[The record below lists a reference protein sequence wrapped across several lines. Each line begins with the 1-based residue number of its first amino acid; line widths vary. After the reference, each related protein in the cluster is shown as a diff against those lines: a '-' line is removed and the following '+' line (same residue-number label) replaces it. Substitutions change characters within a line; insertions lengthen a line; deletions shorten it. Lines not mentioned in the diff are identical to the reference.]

1 MPGSPINFNILDGQ
15 LGQLPATIANAIVHA
30 GVCALGVPGQMY
42 GIGNSTAALST
53 LGPGPLTESVAD
65 TTAVAGP
72 CFAAPIN
79 PSVAGSIPAMT
90 HLGTGAGTV
99 TPTLAPAQQ
108 ILAKIV
114 TGGVLGT
121 MTVAF
126 SVNGGAYGNP
136 VTSTASSFSI
146 LVPGTL
152 TVLAFAAQTYTSAA
166 VWTIST
172 SGAISLSGT
181 GTVGWVTQASS
192 PMDAYDVFVGVTTA
206 GGLGV
211 GQVTVSVDGKGG
223 NSQVGPFLIPS
234 GGVYVIPGTGVV
246 LTFASTF
253 VVGDT
258 YEAIAVPAGFSGGD
272 VTAML
277 TAVGNSPNTFVGLHI
292 VGEGANSAAAV
303 SLASTVDT
311 SLTAFATAYR
321 FVFAM
326 IENPDGESDATIEA
340 AWNAFS
346 SVRIMVCC
354 ADVLHISSLSG
365 NIIRRNCAVPI
376 ASRLASTSASIDPGW
391 VNGGKLAN
399 IAPATTTQTWFRDER
414 VTPGFVPNR
423 ITTITTQ
430 PTKGQTIF
438 SSTGVTMAP
447 IGSDY
452 ASIMNRRVMDVA
464 CTTTTAAVVGN
475 VNEDLL
481 ANKDGTIFD
490 PQATKIEQ
498 FVQSQLAT
506 ALLTKKAP
514 TNRPDASAVS
524 ASIDRTE
531 NIIATGDY
539 SITIGITPKGYAHKI
554 NVTIGFTN
562 PAFA

>member
-1 MPGSPINFNILDGQ
+1 KIGPI
-15 LGQLPATIANAIVHA
+15 
-30 GVCALGVPGQMY
+30 
-42 GIGNSTAALST
+42 
-53 LGPGPLTESVAD
+53 
-65 TTAVAGP
+65 
-72 CFAAPIN
+72 
-79 PSVAGSIPAMT
+79 
-90 HLGTGAGTV
+90 
-99 TPTLAPAQQ
+99 
-108 ILAKIV
+108 
-114 TGGVLGT
+114 
-121 MTVAF
+121 
-126 SVNGGAYGNP
+126 
-136 VTSTASSFSI
+136 
-146 LVPGTL
+146 
-152 TVLAFAAQTYTSAA
+152 
-166 VWTIST
+166 
-172 SGAISLSGT
+172 
-181 GTVGWVTQASS
+181 
-192 PMDAYDVFVGVTTA
+192 
-206 GGLGV
+206 
-211 GQVTVSVDGKGG
+211 
-223 NSQVGPFLIPS
+223 LIPS
-234 GGVYVIPGTGVV
+234 GNVYVIPGTGIV

-258 YEAIAVPAGFSGGD
+258 YESVAVPAGFSGGD
-272 VTAML
+272 VTSML
-277 TAVGNSPNTFVGLHI
+277 TAVRNSPNQFVGLHI
-292 VGEGANSAAAV
+292 VGEGANTAAAV

-326 IENPDGESDATIEA
+326 IENPDGESDSTIEA
-340 AWNAFS
+340 GWNAFS
-346 SVRIMVCC
+346 SDRIMVCC
-354 ADVLHISSLSG
+354 ADVLHISSVNG

-376 ASRLASTSASIDPGW
+376 ASRLASISASIDPGW

-399 IAPATTTQTWFRDER
+399 IAPATTQQTWFRNEAN
-414 VTPGFVPNR
+414 TPGFVPNR

-438 SSTGVTMAP
+438 SSTGVMMAA
-447 IGSDY
+447 IGSDFS
-452 ASIMNRRVMDVA
+452 SIMNRRVMDVA

-498 FVQSQLAT
+498 FVMSELAA

-524 ASIDRTE
+524 ATIDRTE
-531 NIIATGDY
+531 NILATGDY

>member
-1 MPGSPINFNILDGQ
+1 MAGPINFNILDGQ

-30 GVCALGVPGQMY
+30 GVCALGVPGQIY
-42 GIGNSTAALST
+42 GLGNPTTALST
-53 LGPGPLTESVAD
+53 LGAGPLTENCAD
-65 TTAVAGP
+65 TINVAGA

-99 TPTLAPAQQ
+99 MATLAPAVQ
-108 ILAKIV
+108 IQAKIV
-114 TGGVLGT
+114 AGGVFT
-121 MTVAF
+121 AATVAF
-126 SVNGGAYGNP
+126 ALNGGAYSAP
-136 VTSTASSFSI
+136 VNVAATI

-152 TVLAFAAQTYTSAA
+152 TVLSFANQTYTAAA

-172 SGAISLSGT
+172 AGVITLSGT

-192 PMDAYDVFVGVTTA
+192 PMDAYDVFLGITLGGATGTA
-206 GGLGV
+206 MT
-211 GQVTVSVDGKGG
+211 TVSVDGQNGNSKIGPILIPGG
-223 NSQVGPFLIPS
+223 N
-234 GGVYVIPGTGVV
+234 VYVIPDTGIV

-253 VVGDT
+253 VSGDT
-258 YEAIAVPAGFSGGD
+258 YEAVAVPAGFSGGD
-272 VTAML
+272 VAAML

-292 VGEGANSAAAV
+292 VGEGADTAAAV

-340 AWNAFS
+340 GWNAFAS
-346 SVRIMVCC
+346 NRIMVCC
-354 ADVLHISSLSG
+354 ADVLHISSLNG
-365 NIIRRNCAVPI
+365 NIIRRNCATPI
-376 ASRLASTSASIDPGW
+376 SSRLASISASIDPGW

-399 IAPATTTQTWFRDER
+399 VAPATTTQTWFRNEAN
-414 VTPGFVPNR
+414 TPGFVPNR

-438 SSTGVTMAP
+438 ASTGVMMAA
-447 IGSDY
+447 IGSDF
-452 ASIMNRRVMDVA
+452 SSVMNRRVIDVA
-464 CTTTTAAVVGN
+464 CTTTVAAVVGN

-498 FVQSQLAT
+498 FVQSQLAA
-506 ALLTKKAP
+506 ALLAKKPP

-524 ASIDRTE
+524 RPTIDRTE
-531 NIIATGDY
+531 NILATGDY

-562 PAFA
+562 PALA